1 MSSLTLSRRAQS
13 DGPRLRL
20 MARSEPESVKRRG
33 RTRSE
38 AIDRSQAPGEGPR
51 APRSPVLV
59 VGRDRVRR
67 VAVLEDLTQSMPT
80 GTRFEE
86 AWAFWQVLARAPES
100 RMVIV
105 SGELDDVP
113 AGSLIRTLGQRHPD
127 LPIVSVD
134 APARLAPCA

>member
-1 MSSLTLSRRAQS
+1 ML
-13 DGPRLRL
+13 
-20 MARSEPESVKRRG
+20 
-33 RTRSE
+33 
-38 AIDRSQAPGEGPR
+38 I
-51 APRSPVLV
+51 

-67 VAVLEDLTQSMPT
+67 VAVLEDLTQSMPS

-113 AGSLIRTLGQRHPD
+113 AGSLMHTLGQRHPD

-134 APARLAPCA
+134 APTRLAPCA